1 MINLKKIK
9 QKLKNNIKKQEL
21 DNNFSITFSTNIKNV
36 LKKSRVLKTQY
47 LQSPFVKIKN
57 KKQIKFPL
65 NVITFNSTSE
75 LITHNQTDQIPQSI
89 SKLNSIIILNK
100 NSIKKT
106 ILNEKELLK
115 PLKEN
120 LSFTLKSIQI
130 FNSQNN

>member
-1 MINLKKIK
+1 MSNLKKIK
-9 QKLKNNIKKQEL
+9 HQLKNNIKKQEL
-21 DNNFSITFSTNIKNV
+21 DNNFSLTFSTNSKNV
-36 LKKSRVLKTQY
+36 LTKSRVLKTQY

-57 KKQIKFPL
+57 KKHIKFPL
-65 NVITFNSTSE
+65 NVTTFKSASE
-75 LITHNQTDQIPQSI
+75 LITHNKTEQIPQSI

-130 FNSQNN
+130 FNAQK